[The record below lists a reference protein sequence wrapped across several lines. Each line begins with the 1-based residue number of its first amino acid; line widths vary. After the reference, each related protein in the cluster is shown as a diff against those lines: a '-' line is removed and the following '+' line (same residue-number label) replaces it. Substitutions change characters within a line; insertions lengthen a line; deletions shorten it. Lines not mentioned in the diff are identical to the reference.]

1 MKKTYGILG
10 YTVSN
15 FGKEKNGDSFSFEQL
30 EEENL
35 LIAVVA
41 DGVSQ
46 QPCDWLASSTTCQAL
61 IDHFKQN
68 ISQSDTAQRLLES
81 ILQTNHDVA
90 LTEGKCHKMA
100 STLSVVV
107 CSYSSEELYYANI
120 GDSRI
125 YSLYNGSFEQ
135 LTTDDVIIR
144 KERILT
150 NAGIRLIDKHIL
162 SKVIGQDNILFK
174 INVKSIRTGEV
185 IILATDGFYDARKV
199 VFNKLMTE
207 FGEAKD
213 FEEGFAKLIDQV
225 KILRGD
231 DLTAVAI
238 KRVAT

>member
-1 MKKTYGILG
+1 M
-10 YTVSN
+10 
-15 FGKEKNGDSFSFEQL
+15 
-30 EEENL
+30 
-35 LIAVVA
+35 
-41 DGVSQ
+41 
-46 QPCDWLASSTTCQAL
+46 
-61 IDHFKQN
+61 
-68 ISQSDTAQRLLES
+68 
-81 ILQTNHDVA
+81 
-90 LTEGKCHKMA
+90 
-100 STLSVVV
+100 
-107 CSYSSEELYYANI
+107 
-120 GDSRI
+120 
-125 YSLYNGSFEQ
+125 
-135 LTTDDVIIR
+135 IIR